1 MDTLEELVASDDFG
15 WGIVNYGAA
24 DYQLFSTSEV
34 SLRLF
39 WIKQIPLPKVVLYKQ
54 IFDGLEFCP
63 DPVACMTRASKGG
76 FAYIS
81 WKVTFGTLW

>member
-1 MDTLEELVASDDFG
+1 ML
-15 WGIVNYGAA
+15 
-24 DYQLFSTSEV
+24 
-34 SLRLF
+34 
-39 WIKQIPLPKVVLYKQ
+39 LYKQ

-81 WKVTFGTLW
+81 WKVTLELFDKDRAVKFANKCECLPPMKIISKLAMADAHLSRELLVLSLLDKSP